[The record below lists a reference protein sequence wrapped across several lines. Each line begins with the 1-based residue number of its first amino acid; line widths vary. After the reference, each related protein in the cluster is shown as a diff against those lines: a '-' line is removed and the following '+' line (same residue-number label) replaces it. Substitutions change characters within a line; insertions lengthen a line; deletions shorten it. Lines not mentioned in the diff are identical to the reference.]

1 MLIHCYY
8 SHLNIKDASFFIYIN
23 IFGNGSQLMKER
35 GGEKS
40 VCEGWGYCFA
50 GKIDFPLRDGRS
62 EVMESS
68 PHSVTYGFIIA
79 YFCIKCLLLALQV
92 TLSEW
97 PPVFDS
103 FTPSYRLDLL
113 YQI

>member
-79 YFCIKCLLLALQV
+79 YFCIASTHSRNLNILFIFKLIY
-92 TLSEW
+92 
-97 PPVFDS
+97 FYKNII
-103 FTPSYRLDLL
+103 FY
-113 YQI
+113 YIFF